1 VKIDW
6 QAPPLSVVTHAFENA
21 LARFWSWREA
31 DLEIAAKPVGG
42 APPSNL
48 LQVSMNLVMPLR
60 DPTAVGMAHV
70 MGAVGA
76 TIDEVFVGMDNVG
89 TVHFA
94 RFDLVAGNLCMF
106 SIFDGD
112 PEAYIRDFILMFG
125 RVFDALMDL
134 VKDPPPT
141 PSESHVEEFIEWIMR
156 HDAFHTPGS
165 ITDTFP
171 KLDNIENAGRDLVLM
186 MERNRREGRAV
197 ELGIYRR
204 YPGFSAAQIR
214 SKLGVGW

>member
-1 VKIDW
+1 MKVNW
-6 QAPPLSVVTHAFENA
+6 QAPVIAPFTHLFENA
-21 LARFWSWREA
+21 LARYWAWRER
-31 DLEIAAKPVGG
+31 DLEIVEKQVGG

-48 LQVSMNLVMPLR
+48 LQVSMNLVMPLK
-60 DPTAVGMAHV
+60 DATPVGMAHV
-70 MGAVGA
+70 MGAVGGS
-76 TIDEVFVGMDNVG
+76 IDEVFVGMDNVG

-106 SIFDGD
+106 SVFDGD
-112 PEAYIRDFILMFG
+112 PRAYIRDFIVMFG
-125 RVFDALMDL
+125 GVFDALMDL

-141 PSESHVEEFIEWIMR
+141 PSERHVEEFIEWIMR

-165 ITDTFP
+165 VTDTFP
-171 KLDNIENAGRDLVLM
+171 KLDDIENAGRDLVLM
-186 MERNRREGRAV
+186 MEKNRREGRSV

-214 SKLGVGW
+214 SKLGIGW